1 MSHGFRTWRHRRR
14 LTRARVS
21 PWLAS
26 ILVLLWCL
34 GISLGYL
41 LGGLEQESEDP
52 GGAAQQSALTTWDRV
67 YQVNAAL
74 TDKPRWL
81 QWLLAYEPP
90 SDLREQAKEELL
102 ALHEAKQLNE
112 FGRSVLAGL
121 ILSSEEKLS
130 TEEQSSWQEALD
142 PAIVRLR
149 SGQPVSAED
158 RSLWVEKMAAQEVM
172 PWEREWLFAALS
184 ESQKAEWSER
194 IAAHEKKQNLLMVC
208 YVASSAAFAII
219 FLFGLCCVGSWLK
232 ACAGKQRVTL
242 QWPRHS
248 YASRIALSLML
259 TVLILTE
266 WVNGLLFEVVHALGA
281 PWQESWWWVM
291 ITDTLWRILPV
302 LVMLWFFY
310 RSARAVITRLGL
322 NQRPAWR
329 MIAALYAVLILF
341 DFVWNRCLE
350 AWGVGI
356 EIVPLDPMEQ
366 GWSGLVYG
374 LISACLMAPLAEEC
388 FYRGFLFRSLQPR
401 LGFWVAALLS
411 SIVFAVSHFY
421 DVYGTVSVACCGMAT
436 AWLYA
441 ATRSLVS
448 SILLHALYN
457 LSITIPSWVLFH
469 APW

>member
-14 LTRARVS
+14 LTRNRVS

-26 ILVLLWCL
+26 VLVLLWCL

-41 LGGLEQESEDP
+41 LGGMEQEGEDP
-52 GGAAQQSALTTWDRV
+52 GGAAQQSTLTTWDRV

-74 TDKPRWL
+74 TGKPVWL

-90 SDLREQAKEELL
+90 RDLREQAKEELL
-102 ALHEAKQLNE
+102 ALDEAKQLNE

-130 TEEQSSWQEALD
+130 SEEQSRWQEALD
-142 PAIVRLR
+142 PALARLR

-158 RSLWVEKMAAQEVM
+158 RSLWLEKMAVQEVM

-184 ESQKAEWSER
+184 ENQKAEWSER
-194 IAAHEKKQNLLMVC
+194 IALFEKKQNLLMMC
-208 YVASSAAFAII
+208 YVGSTAVFAGI
-219 FLFGLCCVGSWLK
+219 FLFGLWGLWSWLK
-232 ACAGKQRVTL
+232 ACAGPQRL
-242 QWPRHS
+242 ALKWPRHS
-248 YASRIALSLML
+248 FASRIALPLMISAM
-259 TVLILTE
+259 ILTE
-266 WVNGLLFEVVHALGA
+266 WANALLFEIVHALGEQ
-281 PWQESWWWVM
+281 WQESWWWVM
-291 ITDTLWRILPV
+291 TTDTLWRILPV
-302 LVMLWFFY
+302 LVILWFFY
-310 RSARAVITRLGL
+310 RSVTAVITRFGL

-329 MIAALYAVLILF
+329 MIATLYAVLIMF
-341 DFVWNRCLE
+341 DFVWNRALE
-350 AWGVGI
+350 WWGVGV
-356 EIVPLDPMEQ
+356 EIMPLDPMEQ

-374 LISACLMAPLAEEC
+374 LISACIMAPLAEEC

-411 SIVFAVSHFY
+411 SMVFAVSHFY
-421 DVYGTVSVACCGMAT
+421 DWYGTVSVACCGMAT

-441 ATRSLVS
+441 STRSLVS
-448 SILLHALYN
+448 SIMLHALYN
-457 LSITIPSWVLFH
+457 LSITIPSWVLFY